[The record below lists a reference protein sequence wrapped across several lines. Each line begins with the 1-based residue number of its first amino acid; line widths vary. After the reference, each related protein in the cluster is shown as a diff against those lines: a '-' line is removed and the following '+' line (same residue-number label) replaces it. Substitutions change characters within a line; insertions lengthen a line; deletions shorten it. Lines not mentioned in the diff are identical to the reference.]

1 MTRKVML
8 TGVMIF
14 FRPGSV
20 QQLLVGGLIAAFYMV
35 AAASKRPF
43 VSRFDNNFKICTDG
57 AIVMTFNI
65 AVMLNLNDRVSDDA
79 ISPLAAR
86 RHDCLAHS
94 KCIAM

>member
-1 MTRKVML
+1 MGRKVML

-43 VSRFDNNFKICTDG
+43 VSRFDNN
-57 AIVMTFNI
+57 
-65 AVMLNLNDRVSDDA
+65 L
-79 ISPLAAR
+79 
-86 RHDCLAHS
+86 
-94 KCIAM
+94 